1 MQAQTLF
8 TPKRVSNR
16 KSGYKLTRH
25 LPFDRNDYLN
35 SKEIADLL
43 QIGYV
48 AIHRA
53 AWAGEFLEPV
63 KVSQRK
69 HYWKKDDVF
78 EWIANNQDSFLVRNL
93 NL

>member
-1 MQAQTLF
+1 MQTQALF
-8 TPKRVSNR
+8 TPKKASNR

-43 QIGYV
+43 KVGYV
-48 AIHRA
+48 SIHRA

-69 HYWKKDDVF
+69 HYWKKHDVF
-78 EWIANNQDSFLVRNL
+78 EWVANNQDSKLLRNL
-93 NL
+93 KL